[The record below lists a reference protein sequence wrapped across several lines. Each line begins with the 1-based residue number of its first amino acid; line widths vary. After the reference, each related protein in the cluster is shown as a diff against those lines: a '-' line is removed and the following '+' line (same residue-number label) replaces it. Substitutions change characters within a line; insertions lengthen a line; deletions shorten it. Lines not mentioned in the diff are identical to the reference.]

1 MWTNN
6 NRMTITSMMKVQKGK
21 LPSTGQIVWFVLGR
35 EYKPI
40 KPIQSYISYLASLKR
55 SSKTLRTYAYNLKLY
70 WEYLD
75 KYSIDWREITLEQ
88 LSGFINWLRRPEHNP
103 KIISIE
109 TKVAKRR
116 ESTINNIIST
126 VCQFIDY
133 HQRLDNMNSNV
144 DTTTKKS
151 PATRKFKGL
160 LHHINKSKSFEGRFL
175 RLKEPSTFPGCF
187 TTEQVCKI
195 INNCNNR
202 RDKLLV
208 CLLYESGIRIGEALG
223 LRHSD
228 LLSNGK
234 HNQIKIVAR
243 ADNHEDANVKN
254 DAERTVDIPVS
265 VMKLYYDYFVY
276 DYPLKI
282 NCDYVFIN
290 LYSPSVE
297 TGTTMTYNGVNSLF
311 RSLEER
317 TKIIKIT
324 PHLFRHTHATELIRA
339 GWDMAYVQKRL
350 GHKNVQTTVNTY
362 VHLTDEDLRK
372 EFDKYI
378 EKRKNRV

>member
-1 MWTNN
+1 
-6 NRMTITSMMKVQKGK
+6 MKVQKGK